1 MSVTA
6 CGKKEEQAAAPAPPA
21 KPAGAAAGGPPPGL
35 PVKAVQVKLG
45 EVRSELTAVGSL
57 LADEAVII
65 RPEIDG
71 RVVAIHFDEGQRV
84 AKGQKL
90 VTLDP
95 AELKAQLAQ
104 SEAQAR
110 TDTQRFERSKEL
122 LAQKFISQEAL
133 DVARNNLD
141 RAEALR
147 REAEARLSKTVIT
160 APFSGMVGLRLISP
174 GAYVKAGEDI
184 VRLENLDSIK
194 LDFRIPEV
202 FAAQVR
208 PGQNVSVRL
217 DAFPG
222 EEFRGSIYAIEPAMD
237 ERTRTFLVRAKVPNA
252 GAKLKPGMF
261 VRVGLTLETRKNAML
276 VPEPAIWPQGQDNF
290 VFRVLDGKAALT
302 KVQLGT
308 RRPGE
313 VEIVTGLSPSD
324 TVITEG
330 QIKLRDGAPVMVLP
344 DQPPPTAQ
352 EGAAAV
358 GAVKPAAS
366 AGAAAQLE
374 KKGG

>member
-6 CGKKEEQAAAPAPPA
+6 CGKKEEQAAAPAPSA

-202 FAAQVR
+202 FAAQVH